1 MNKYDDIINIKY
13 PFIGI
18 VHKLTAAERAA
29 QFLPFDALANYNE
42 AIEKR
47 SVHFS
52 ELNSLDDEQ
61 KSQLDQKL
69 LFLLNNLSLH
79 QQIII
84 TYLEK
89 DLNNQINKI
98 ILHGYIQKFNSQDQ
112 TITLNSG
119 KCLSLKYIQAIEYQS
134 SNIS

>member
-42 AIEKR
+42 AIEK
-47 SVHFS
+47 SSAHFS

>member
-42 AIEKR
+42 AIEKS

>member
-18 VHKLTAAERAA
+18 VHKLTVAERAA

-42 AIEKR
+42 AIEKSSAR
-47 SVHFS
+47 FS

-98 ILHGYIQKFNSQDQ
+98 ILRTFRLTICTGDINTYCGY
-112 TITLNSG
+112 L
-119 KCLSLKYIQAIEYQS
+119 
-134 SNIS
+134 

>member
-42 AIEKR
+42 AIEKSSAR
-47 SVHFS
+47 FS

-61 KSQLDQKL
+61 KSQLDPKL

-84 TYLEK
+84 TYLEN

-98 ILHGYIQKFNSQDQ
+98 ILHGYIQKFNPQDQ